1 MCSKLARRRRYAGA
15 GVAGRSGR
23 DLLIGTFLASNV
35 AGFFRYAQWSVVL
48 LWPVVH
54 FKATCY
60 RMCQSKHSDQTCP
73 SMTLEDADSPHRR
86 VDGRNFL
93 FDTRTSGSIFA

>member
-1 MCSKLARRRRYAGA
+1 MCSKPAKRRYEGA
-15 GVAGRSGR
+15 GVAGRSDR

-35 AGFFRYAQWSVVL
+35 AGFFPYAQWSVVP

-73 SMTLEDADSPHRR
+73 SMTLEDADSPQTR
-86 VDGRNFL
+86 VDGQAFSIRHQ
-93 FDTRTSGSIFA
+93 TSRSIFA